1 MKSGSRMTDPW
12 AERDFLRGTQYK
24 TDANLAARQS
34 IYAYQ
39 HPRIDLQARV
49 LDLAAPASSDTIVDV
64 GCGNGTYLA
73 ELARRGFAG
82 RVLGVDLSLG
92 MLAAARQRL
101 SGIGAAGDAS
111 AQDGS
116 VEPGAPVIA
125 LANADATALPL
136 GDGVADLA
144 LAPHMLYHVPD
155 PADALRELRRVT
167 RPGGRVVVVLNGAG
181 HLRQLR
187 VAVAAARGD
196 DAKAMGE
203 RVTLDNGESLARSF
217 FPNVTR
223 HDFVAE
229 LRVPTLGRSRTTCAQ
244 CQERARRLT
253 RITSVET
260 VVATFP
266 RTTDGPLHNH
276 QPLRLPDL
284 RGRLV
289 PAFSLRSHLTKCR
302 ASARSGHPDSPRSPV
317 IAESVVTR

>member
-1 MKSGSRMTDPW
+1 MTEPW
-12 AERDFLRGTQYK
+12 DDRAFLRGTQYK

-73 ELARRGFAG
+73 ELARRGFAD

-101 SGIGAAGDAS
+101 SGNGAPGAAGAR
-111 AQDGS
+111 DGS
-116 VEPGAPVIA
+116 SEPGVPIVG
-125 LANADATALPL
+125 LANADAAALPL

-187 VAVAAARGD
+187 AAVAAARGD

-203 RVTLDNGESLARSF
+203 RVTLDNGESLARSV
-217 FPNVTR
+217 FPTVAR

-229 LRVPTLGRSRTTCAQ
+229 LRVPALGPIADYVRSMSG
-244 CQERARRLT
+244 
-253 RITSVET
+253 TSREADPDHVVET
-260 VVATFP
+260 VVTTFP
-266 RTTDGPLHNH
+266 KTVDGHYTIT
-276 QPLRLPDL
+276 
-284 RGRLV
+284 
-289 PAFSLRSHLTKCR
+289 SH
-302 ASARSGHPDSPRSPV
+302 SGCLICQV
-317 IAESVVTR
+317 G